1 MKEINESELRK
12 IISKYD
18 AYSLS
23 YIKSALIELKNRGG
37 SVGSGFLET
46 VSEQFDLNSVDEL
59 FEINKSDEQNLEKSE
74 IIELSAEELYRKIS
88 ILVNN
93 YKSGFG
99 LLLFSNFTLI
109 LAGII
114 SYFGTQDNYD
124 LKSVKNI
131 VQISFILSIVGYLIF
146 LIGVFIL
153 YNASKFKKLRH

>member
-23 YIKSALIELKNRGG
+23 YIKSALIELKNRGC

-46 VSEQFDLNSVDEL
+46 VSEHFDLNSVDEL

-74 IIELSAEELYRKIS
+74 IIELSSEELYRKIS

-99 LLLFSNFTLI
+99 LLLFSNF
-109 LAGII
+109 
-114 SYFGTQDNYD
+114 
-124 LKSVKNI
+124 
-131 VQISFILSIVGYLIF
+131 
-146 LIGVFIL
+146 
-153 YNASKFKKLRH
+153 

>member
-1 MKEINESELRK
+1 M
-12 IISKYD
+12 
-18 AYSLS
+18 S

-37 SVGSGFLET
+37 SVGSVFLET
-46 VSEQFDLNSVDEL
+46 VSEHFDLNSVDEL

-74 IIELSAEELYRKIS
+74 IIELSSEELYRKIS

-153 YNASKFKKLRH
+153 YNSSKFKKLRH